1 MYNRTVVFRR
11 FRPEHDEQAIS
22 QACMA
27 RNAKKEGIAQMP
39 NVAILI
45 DAENVLPLFA
55 DQIFTHAASLGTVTR
70 KEIYGAAAA
79 LNAWVE
85 PVLKYAMH
93 PNLTIRPSKYKNTS
107 DIALVIG
114 AMDLLADQKDGGTDM
129 MIIASSD
136 SDFSALSVRLRTA
149 GVEVVGM
156 GTDKSNELWRTA
168 CSSFVVLQQQSARP
182 SAQSRKAEAQPRK
195 PEPARPAP
203 EKAPEKSAEKAPE
216 KAVKVTPTH
225 SGRIANIRAFIL
237 NQLSSREGRMP
248 SHALLNLLNEMPD
261 YRYDQQ
267 RSKRKPLDYLARQ
280 MGNALKFEEAEGG
293 TWVSAA
299 TEKAAESTP
308 EKPAAPREDA
318 PAAPDAGPEIP
329 AGPEAQPESEPE
341 AQPETVSPAPDPIA
355 LLTSAGA
362 PLEAAQQIVAICGES
377 ADRRAVY
384 NKLRKAFGT
393 ADARKYLQLL
403 KEVAGEA

>member
-1 MYNRTVVFRR
+1 
-11 FRPEHDEQAIS
+11 
-22 QACMA
+22 
-27 RNAKKEGIAQMP
+27 MP

-45 DAENVLPLFA
+45 DAENVLPTFA
-55 DQIFTHAASLGTVTR
+55 DQIFTHAASLGDIAH

-85 PVLKYAMH
+85 PVLKYAIH

-114 AMDLLADQKDGGTDM
+114 AMDLLSGHADAGTDI

-136 SDFSALSVRLRTA
+136 SDFSALSVRLRTG

-168 CSSFVVLQQQSARP
+168 CSSFVILQQQPIRP
-182 SAQSRKAEAQPRK
+182 AQQPRKAEPQRL
-195 PEPARPAP
+195 AP
-203 EKAPEKSAEKAPE
+203 EKTAEKAPE

-237 NQLSSREGRMP
+237 NQLSAREGRMP
-248 SHALLNLLNEMPD
+248 SHTLFSLLNDLPD

-280 MGNALKFEEAEGG
+280 MGGALKFEEAEGG

-299 TEKAAESTP
+299 APEKALEPAQDMPLP
-308 EKPAAPREDA
+308 EKEEAAAPLE
-318 PAAPDAGPEIP
+318 
-329 AGPEAQPESEPE
+329 PEAEPAVLSEPE
-341 AQPETVSPAPDPIA
+341 STAEPLPQSPDPIA
-355 LLTSAGA
+355 LLTEAGI
-362 PLEAAQQIVAICGES
+362 PEDAAQKIAAICS
-377 ADRRAVY
+377 DSTNRRAVY

-393 ADARKYLQLL
+393 ADARKYLQIL
-403 KEVAGEA
+403 KEAAGEA

>member
-1 MYNRTVVFRR
+1 MYNGTENSGLASRFFRIYLMKGS
-11 FRPEHDEQAIS
+11 F
-22 QACMA
+22 
-27 RNAKKEGIAQMP
+27 NMP

-45 DAENVLPLFA
+45 DAENVLPTFA
-55 DQIFTHAASLGTVTR
+55 DQIFTHASSLGTVTQ

-114 AMDLLADQKDGGTDM
+114 AMDLLAGQKESGTDI

-156 GTDKSNELWRTA
+156 GTDKSNELWRAA
-168 CSSFVVLQQQSARP
+168 CSSFVTLQQPSARP
-182 SAQSRKAEAQPRK
+182 AAQSRKQEQP
-195 PEPARPAP
+195 RPAP
-203 EKAPEKSAEKAPE
+203 EKTPEKNAEKAPE

-225 SGRIANIRAFIL
+225 TGRIANIRAFIL
-237 NQLSSREGRMP
+237 NQLSSREGRMT
-248 SHALLNLLNEMPD
+248 SHALLNLLNELPD

-280 MGNALKFEEAEGG
+280 MGGALKFEEAEGG
-293 TWVSAA
+293 TWVSASA
-299 TEKAAESTP
+299 LEKASEKEE
-308 EKPAAPREDA
+308 EKPVPPQEEA
-318 PAAPDAGPEIP
+318 PAAPESAPEIP
-329 AGPEAQPESEPE
+329 AEPE
-341 AQPETVSPAPDPIA
+341 ETPELEIAPPSPDPIA
-355 LLTSAGA
+355 LLVNAGV
-362 PLEAAQQIVAICGES
+362 PQEAARQIAAICTES

-393 ADARKYLQLL
+393 ADARKYLQML
-403 KEVAGEA
+403 KEFAGES

>member
-1 MYNRTVVFRR
+1 
-11 FRPEHDEQAIS
+11 
-22 QACMA
+22 
-27 RNAKKEGIAQMP
+27 MP

-45 DAENVLPLFA
+45 DAENVLPVFA
-55 DQIFTHAASLGTVTR
+55 DQIFTHASSLGTIIH

-114 AMDLLADQKDGGTDM
+114 AMDLLSDQSAGGTDVV
-129 MIIASSD
+129 IIASSD
-136 SDFSALSVRLRTA
+136 SDFSALSVRLRTC
-149 GVEVVGM
+149 GMDVVGM

-168 CSSFVVLQQQSARP
+168 CSSFVVLQQQAVRP
-182 SAQSRKAEAQPRK
+182 AQQPRKAETLPRK
-195 PEPARPAP
+195 TEPQRPAP
-203 EKAPEKSAEKAPE
+203 EKTPEKTPE
-216 KAVKVTPTH
+216 KAAKVTPTH

-248 SHALLNLLNEMPD
+248 SHTLFSLLNELPD

-280 MGNALKFEEAEGG
+280 MGGALKIEESPEGG

-299 TEKAAESTP
+299 APEKAQEPGQDAPVP
-308 EKPAAPREDA
+308 EAEDA
-318 PAAPDAGPEIP
+318 PAAQTEPEQAAEPESIPEPDAVP
-329 AGPEAQPESEPE
+329 QPQE
-341 AQPETVSPAPDPIA
+341 PDPIS
-355 LLTSAGA
+355 LLTDAGV
-362 PLEAAQQIVAICGES
+362 PQDAAQQIVAICGES
-377 ADRRAVY
+377 ANRRAVY

-393 ADARKYLQLL
+393 ADARKYLQIL
-403 KEVAGEA
+403 KEAAGEA

>member
-1 MYNRTVVFRR
+1 
-11 FRPEHDEQAIS
+11 
-22 QACMA
+22 
-27 RNAKKEGIAQMP
+27 MP

-45 DAENVLPLFA
+45 DAENVLPIFA
-55 DQIFTHAASLGTVTR
+55 DQIFTHASSLGTIAH

-114 AMDLLADQKDGGTDM
+114 AMDLLSDQSAGGTDVAV
-129 MIIASSD
+129 IASSD
-136 SDFSALSVRLRTA
+136 SDFSALSVRLRSS
-149 GVEVVGM
+149 GVDVVGM

-168 CSSFVVLQQQSARP
+168 CSSFVVLQQQPVRAAS
-182 SAQSRKAEAQPRK
+182 QSRKA
-195 PEPARPAP
+195 EPARPAP
-203 EKAPEKSAEKAPE
+203 EKAPEKKPEKAPE

-237 NQLSSREGRMP
+237 NQLSAREGRMP
-248 SHALLNLLNEMPD
+248 SHTLFSLLNELPD

-280 MGNALKFEEAEGG
+280 MGGALKIEELPEGG

-299 TEKAAESTP
+299 EAEKEPEP
-308 EKPAAPREDA
+308 EKDA
-318 PAAPDAGPEIP
+318 PAPEKEEAPVPQEPET
-329 AGPEAQPESEPE
+329 EPE
-341 AQPETVSPAPDPIA
+341 AAPEPQAQEPDPIA
-355 LLTSAGA
+355 LLTNAGI
-362 PLEAAQQIVAICGES
+362 PEDAARQIAVICGES
-377 ADRRAVY
+377 KDRRAVY

-393 ADARKYLQLL
+393 ADARKYLQVL
-403 KEVAGEA
+403 KEAAGEA

>member
-1 MYNRTVVFRR
+1 MYNGTENFGFASRFFRIYMMKGS
-11 FRPEHDEQAIS
+11 F
-22 QACMA
+22 
-27 RNAKKEGIAQMP
+27 NMP

-45 DAENVLPLFA
+45 DAENVLPTFA
-55 DQIFTHAASLGTVTR
+55 DQIFTHAASLGTVAH

-114 AMDLLADQKDGGTDM
+114 AMDLLAGQKEGGTDI

-136 SDFSALSVRLRTA
+136 SDFSALSVRLRTS

-156 GTDKSNELWRTA
+156 GTDKSNELWRAA
-168 CSSFVVLQQQSARP
+168 CSSFVTLQQPSVRP
-182 SAQSRKAEAQPRK
+182 AAQSRKTESQSRK
-195 PEPARPAP
+195 QEQARPAP
-203 EKAPEKSAEKAPE
+203 EKAPEKKAEKAPE

-237 NQLSSREGRMP
+237 NQLSSREGRMN
-248 SHALLNLLNEMPD
+248 SHALLNLLNELPD

-280 MGNALKFEEAEGG
+280 MGGALKFEEAEGS
-293 TWVSAA
+293 TWVSASA
-299 TEKAAESTP
+299 PEKAAEKEQENP
-308 EKPAAPREDA
+308 VPPQEEA
-318 PAAPDAGPEIP
+318 PAALEAAPEIL
-329 AGPEAQPESEPE
+329 AEPE
-341 AQPETVSPAPDPIA
+341 DTPEPENVSPSPDPIA
-355 LLTSAGA
+355 LLTNAGV
-362 PLEAAQQIVAICGES
+362 PQEAAQQIAAICTES

-393 ADARKYLQLL
+393 ADARKYLQML
-403 KEVAGEA
+403 KEFAGEA

>member
-1 MYNRTVVFRR
+1 
-11 FRPEHDEQAIS
+11 
-22 QACMA
+22 
-27 RNAKKEGIAQMP
+27 MP

-45 DAENVLPLFA
+45 DAENVLPAFA
-55 DQIFTHAASLGTVTR
+55 DQIFTHAASLGEVSH

-85 PVLKYAMH
+85 PDV
-93 PNLTIRPSKYKNTS
+93 
-107 DIALVIG
+107 
-114 AMDLLADQKDGGTDM
+114 

-168 CSSFVVLQQQSARP
+168 CSSFVLLQT
-182 SAQSRKAEAQPRK
+182 
-195 PEPARPAP
+195 PARPAP
-203 EKAPEKSAEKAPE
+203 QQPRKAEPQPRKTEAPRPAPEKNAEKPQE
-216 KAVKVTPTH
+216 KAGKITPTH

-237 NQLSSREGRMP
+237 NQLSTREGRMP
-248 SHALLNLLNEMPD
+248 SHTLLGLLNELPD

-280 MGNALKFEEAEGG
+280 MGGALKFEESPEGA
-293 TWVSAA
+293 WISAA
-299 TEKAAESTP
+299 AAEKAPEPAESAPLAEKEETP
-308 EKPAAPREDA
+308 VPQEPEPA
-318 PAAPDAGPEIP
+318 PAPAPAPQSQE
-329 AGPEAQPESEPE
+329 
-341 AQPETVSPAPDPIA
+341 PDPIA
-355 LLTSAGA
+355 LLTEAGV
-362 PLEAAQQIVAICGES
+362 PREAALQIAAICGES

-393 ADARKYLQLL
+393 ADARKYLQVL
-403 KEVAGEA
+403 KEAAGEA

>member
-1 MYNRTVVFRR
+1 
-11 FRPEHDEQAIS
+11 
-22 QACMA
+22 
-27 RNAKKEGIAQMP
+27 MP

-45 DAENVLPLFA
+45 DAENVLPIFA
-55 DQIFTHAASLGTVTR
+55 DQIITHAASLGTVTH

-114 AMDLLADQKDGGTDM
+114 AMDLLAGQKESGTDI

-156 GTDKSNELWRTA
+156 GTDKSNELWRAA
-168 CSSFVVLQQQSARP
+168 CSSFVTLQQPSARP
-182 SAQSRKAEAQPRK
+182 AAQSRKAEPQPRK
-195 PEPARPAP
+195 QEQARPVP
-203 EKAPEKSAEKAPE
+203 EKTPEKNAEKAPE

-237 NQLSSREGRMP
+237 NQLSSREGRMT
-248 SHALLNLLNEMPD
+248 SHALLNLLNELPD

-280 MGNALKFEEAEGG
+280 MGGALKFEEAEGS
-293 TWVSAA
+293 TWVSASA
-299 TEKAAESTP
+299 P
-308 EKPAAPREDA
+308 EKVAEKEEEKPVPPQEEAPSA
-318 PAAPDAGPEIP
+318 PESAPEIP
-329 AGPEAQPESEPE
+329 AEPKETEETPEPE
-341 AQPETVSPAPDPIA
+341 IVPPSPDPIA
-355 LLTSAGA
+355 LLVNAGV
-362 PLEAAQQIVAICGES
+362 PQEAAQQIAAICTES

-393 ADARKYLQLL
+393 ADARKYLQML
-403 KEVAGEA
+403 KEFAGEA

>member
-1 MYNRTVVFRR
+1 
-11 FRPEHDEQAIS
+11 
-22 QACMA
+22 
-27 RNAKKEGIAQMP
+27 MP
-39 NVAILI
+39 NVAVLI
-45 DAENVLPLFA
+45 DAENVLPIFA
-55 DQIFTHAASLGTVTR
+55 DQIFTHAASLGEVAH

-114 AMDLLADQKDGGTDM
+114 AMDLLAGQNGGTDVV
-129 MIIASSD
+129 IIASSD
-136 SDFSALSVRLRTA
+136 SDFSALSVRLRTG

-168 CSSFVVLQQQSARP
+168 CSSFVLLQTPARPAPQQS
-182 SAQSRKAEAQPRK
+182 RK
-195 PEPARPAP
+195 PEPQPRKTEPQRPAP
-203 EKAPEKSAEKAPE
+203 EKAAEKAPE

-237 NQLSSREGRMP
+237 NQLSAREGRMP
-248 SHALLNLLNEMPD
+248 SHALFSLLNDLPD

-280 MGNALKFEEAEGG
+280 MGGALKIEEAPEGG
-293 TWVSAA
+293 TWVTAA
-299 TEKAAESTP
+299 APEKTPEAAQDVPAPEQEEAQAVQDAAAETEAGSEP
-308 EKPAAPREDA
+308 GPM
-318 PAAPDAGPEIP
+318 PDAETP
-329 AGPEAQPESEPE
+329 APSQE
-341 AQPETVSPAPDPIA
+341 PDPIA
-355 LLTSAGA
+355 LLTGAGV
-362 PLEAAQQIVAICGES
+362 PEDAARQIAAICNDS

-393 ADARKYLQLL
+393 ADARKYLQIL
-403 KEVAGEA
+403 KEAAGEA